1 MPVLENIVV
10 NGKPVPGVVIFS
22 FANAVERGEGP
33 ALLAKALGV
42 DTPFKTYTAV
52 SPRTSGGGDHFM
64 FRVPLDWIPAW
75 TTMSIGD
82 SEVSIATSNAG
93 GDVSFL
99 SDLGTTAHGPGRPD
113 WNLKTISDTQLLTP
127 LPPAWLKALSPKY
140 TVSVPVGKSGPAGSG
155 QVPKTHSDNRSAGT
169 VWKVAASVLAVGIIG
184 AFALYTFNGDDEKI
198 TSVSSPITTTTTI
211 AAPTTTTTTTTTV
224 PPVTAIA
231 GATTTTQK
239 SSSSSGSGSGSND
252 AMDLAFIQ
260 TLDEFGVPFSSARNA
275 ISVAHQSC
283 SSIRQTPNKARAVE
297 GVVDIAIS
305 SGAYTTSEAYD
316 FVGLAILAYCPEFS
330 QYVRN

>member
-22 FANAVERGEGP
+22 FANAVERGEGL

-52 SPRTSGGGDHFM
+52 SPKHSGGGEHFI
-64 FRVPLDWIPAW
+64 FRVPLDWTPAR

-99 SDLGTTAHGPGRPD
+99 SNLGTTAHGPGRPD

-140 TVSVPVGKSGPAGSG
+140 AVSVPVGKGGPAGIG
-155 QVPKTHSDNRSAGT
+155 QVPKTHNNNRSAST
-169 VWKVAASVLAVGIIG
+169 NWKVAASVMAVGIVG
-184 AFALYTFNGDDEKI
+184 AFALYTFHGDDEKI
-198 TSVSSPITTTTTI
+198 ASVSSPITTPTTI
-211 AAPTTTTTTTTTV
+211 AAPTTTTTA
-224 PPVTAIA
+224 PHVTAIA

-260 TLDEFGVPFSSARNA
+260 TLDEFDVPFSSARNA

-297 GVVDIAIS
+297 GVVDIAIT

-330 QYVRN
+330 QYVQN